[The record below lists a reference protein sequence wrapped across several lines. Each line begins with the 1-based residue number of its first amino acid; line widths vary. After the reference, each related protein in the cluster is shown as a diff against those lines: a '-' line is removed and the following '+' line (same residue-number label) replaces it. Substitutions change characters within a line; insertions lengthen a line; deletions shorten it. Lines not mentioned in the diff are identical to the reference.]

1 MSRDALVVG
10 INTYSYERLKDLTAP
25 AQDAEAVAKLLENY
39 GEFNVKRLPAV
50 KDKQNNTIRVGQKTG
65 VTLTQL
71 EDAIAQLFKPEGR
84 NIPDTALLYFSG
96 HGLRKS
102 RGGIHQGYLAT
113 SDVNP
118 DLGYWGL
125 SLQWLRQLLQES
137 EVKQQIIWL
146 DCCYSGELLNFAE
159 ADPGDRG
166 KGRDR
171 CFIAASREFEPAFV
185 GIGTNHSV
193 LTTALLQGLEP
204 RDKQVTNY
212 TVVDVI
218 DQNIAQFPQ
227 RPIFANSG
235 GIIHLTR
242 TQRKVEPVREIAE
255 NAVTSNICPY
265 RGLQYFDFTEADAKY
280 FYGRQAVT
288 DTLIEKVR
296 QNNFLA
302 VLGASGSG
310 KSSVVRAGLLYQLK
324 QGRKLSGSDTWQLR
338 IFRPG
343 DRPLQSLAQAFL
355 DRELSDIQRASQL
368 QQAEDLI
375 NKGFQGLGQLI
386 DAVSGERVVLVID
399 QFEEVFTLCQ
409 NSQERQ
415 RFFDCLLT
423 ALQRCGRKF
432 CLVLTMRADFFGKC
446 ADHADL
452 AAKIQENLLT
462 VTPMNRQELEQAIT
476 APAKQV
482 NLTVEP
488 ELVEQIIDDMGDS
501 PGILPLLQYTL
512 TEIWQ
517 QRTGEGKLT
526 LATYSRLGGVKGT
539 LQQRANEV
547 YEGLS
552 GEEQEAAKRIFLE
565 LTQLGEGTEDT
576 RRRVLLGDL
585 VQGNNRGTVPETSIT
600 EQVIQKLADARLIV
614 TQEET
619 REDQKFV
626 VVDVAHEA
634 LIRHWLL
641 LRKWLD
647 ENRDRLREKRKIEAA
662 AEEWYEQEKKKDYLF
677 KGVQLKK
684 AKAWQKGEGGKLRL
698 LPLAGE
704 FIKAS
709 DKHRQRSLLIT
720 ASWLTIPILV
730 AFVAITPSLRQRR
743 YDAALE
749 KIKNPQQAG
758 KKEALELLSEGCW
771 VKYEWKQM
779 LGNVLT
785 KALFGECH
793 NLADAN
799 LRGLNLNSANLPYAN
814 FIGADLRN
822 TNLRNANL
830 RNANLRNANLS
841 NANLRNAN
849 LSNAD
854 LSNADLAILS
864 LINSDLILESI
875 PFQLI
880 NRSPI
885 KANLINYFIKL
896 TNGIDFERIL
906 NLHSARISDAA
917 NPSNMLLNKTNLSR
931 ANLSNANL
939 SNANL
944 SNADLSNANLKK
956 AIYNTETKLPENL
969 GHTKKQMLFIVPGV
983 NLSAADLSVINFGFA
998 DFQGINLTNA
1008 NLEGSN
1014 LMLVR
1019 NLTTEQVKAAK
1030 NWEKAEY
1037 SEEFRKKL
1045 GLN

>member
-10 INTYSYERLKDLTAP
+10 INSYTYERLSSLTAP

-39 GEFNVKRLPAV
+39 GGFNVKRLPAV
-50 KDKQNNTIRVGQKTG
+50 KDKQNNTIRVGQKTQ

-71 EDAIAQLFKPEGR
+71 EAAIVQLFKPEGR

-96 HGLRKS
+96 HGLRKNQ
-102 RGGIHQGYLAT
+102 GIQEGFLAT
-113 SDVNP
+113 SDTNP
-118 DLGYWGL
+118 DMGNWGL
-125 SLQWLRQLLQES
+125 RLKWLRELLQES

-146 DCCYSGELLNFAE
+146 DCCYSGELLKFDE

-171 CFIAASREFEPAFV
+171 CFIAASREFEPAFEE
-185 GIGTNHSV
+185 IGKNHSV
-193 LTTALLQGLEP
+193 LTAALLQALEP
-204 RDKQVTNY
+204 KEKQVTNY

-218 DQNIAQFPQ
+218 DQNIAKFPQ

-242 TQRKVEPVREIAE
+242 TQTKIEPVREIAE

-310 KSSVVRAGLLYQLK
+310 KSSVVRAGLLYQLQ
-324 QGRKLSGSDTWQLR
+324 QGRKLSGSDTWQIR

-343 DRPLQSLAQAFL
+343 EHPLQSLAQAFL
-355 DRELSDIQRASQL
+355 DRELSDIQRASKL
-368 QQAEDLI
+368 QQAEELI
-375 NKGFQGLGQLI
+375 NKGSQGLGQLI
-386 DAVSGERVVLVID
+386 DAASGERVVLVLD

-415 RFFDCLLT
+415 HFFDCLLT

-446 ADHADL
+446 AEYEEL

-476 APAKQV
+476 TPAKQV

-539 LQQRANEV
+539 LQKRATEV
-547 YEGLS
+547 YEGFS

-576 RRRVLLGDL
+576 RRRVLLRDL
-585 VQGNNRGTVPETSIT
+585 VPGNNGVRETSVSIT

-614 TQEET
+614 TQEE
-619 REDQKFV
+619 F
-626 VVDVAHEA
+626 VDVAHEA

-647 ENRDRLREKRKIEAA
+647 ENRDRLREKRKIETAA
-662 AEEWYEQEKKKDYLF
+662 KEWRYQGRKKDYLLS
-677 KGVQLKK
+677 GEQLKN
-684 AKAWQKGEGGKLRL
+684 AKAWQKGEGKKLGL
-698 LPLAGE
+698 SKLAEE

-709 DKHRQRSLLIT
+709 EQHRLSRFLLT
-720 ASWLTIPILV
+720 ASWMTIPILV
-730 AFVAITPSLRQRR
+730 AFTPSLGQQKH
-743 YDAALE
+743 YTALQNAALLT
-749 KIKNPQQAG
+749 IKTQKQAVT
-758 KKEALELLSEGCW
+758 KEALELLSEGCW
-771 VKYEWKQM
+771 IPKWM
-779 LGNVLT
+779 SGNFVT
-785 KALFGECH
+785 TALFGKCH
-793 NLADAN
+793 DLYGAN
-799 LRGLNLNSANLPYAN
+799 LSNINLTSANLYSAN
-814 FIGADLRN
+814 LSN
-822 TNLRNANL
+822 TNLR
-830 RNANLRNANLS
+830 S
-841 NANLRNAN
+841 AN

-854 LSNADLAILS
+854 FRGADLRGS
-864 LINSDLILESI
+864 
-875 PFQLI
+875 
-880 NRSPI
+880 
-885 KANLINYFIKL
+885 
-896 TNGIDFERIL
+896 
-906 NLHSARISDAA
+906 
-917 NPSNMLLNKTNLSR
+917 
-931 ANLSNANL
+931 
-939 SNANL
+939 NL
-944 SNADLSNANLKK
+944 SNADFRGVDFRGVNLKK
-956 AIYNTETKLPENL
+956 ATYNKKTKLPKNFDPTRE
-969 GHTKKQMLFIVPGV
+969 QMLLIAPGV
-983 NLSAADLSVINFGFA
+983 NLKDADLSFINFWDA
-998 DFQGINLTNA
+998 DFQGIKLTNA

-1014 LMLVR
+1014 LSNVE
-1019 NLTTEQVKAAK
+1019 NFTPEQVKAAK
-1030 NWEKAEY
+1030 NWEKAIY
-1037 SEEFRKKL
+1037 DEEFRKKL
-1045 GLN
+1045 GLK

>member
-10 INTYSYERLKDLTAP
+10 INTYSYERLGNLTAP
-25 AQDAEAVAKLLENY
+25 AIDAEAVAKLLENH

-50 KDKQNNTIRVGQKTG
+50 KDKENNTIRVGQKTQ

-71 EDAIAQLFKPEGR
+71 EEAIVQLFKPEGR

-102 RGGIHQGYLAT
+102 RGGIHQGFLAT

-118 DLGYWGL
+118 DLSHWGL
-125 SLQWLRQLLQES
+125 SLQWLRQLLQSS

-146 DCCYSGELLNFAE
+146 DCCYSGELLNFTE

-171 CFIAASREFEPAFV
+171 CFIAASREFEPAFEE
-185 GIGTNHSV
+185 IGTNHSV
-193 LTTALLQGLEP
+193 LTTALLQALEP
-204 RDKQVTNY
+204 KEKQVTNY

-218 DQNIAQFPQ
+218 DQNIAKFPQ

-242 TQRKVEPVREIAE
+242 TQTKIEPVREIVE
-255 NAVTSNICPY
+255 NVVASDICPY
-265 RGLQYFDFTEADAKY
+265 RGLQYFDFTEVDAKY

-296 QNNFLA
+296 QSNFLA

-310 KSSVVRAGLLYQLK
+310 KSSVVRAGLLYQLQ

-343 DRPLQSLAQAFL
+343 EHPLQSLAQAFL
-355 DRELSDIQRASQL
+355 DRDLSDIQRASQL
-368 QQAEDLI
+368 GQAEDLI
-375 NKGFQGLGQLI
+375 NKGSQSLGQLI
-386 DAVSGERVVLVID
+386 DAANCERVVLVVD

-446 ADHADL
+446 AEYADL

-462 VTPMNRQELEQAIT
+462 VAPMNRQELEQAIT

-488 ELVEQIIDDMGDS
+488 ELVQQIIDDMGDS

-539 LQQRANEV
+539 LQKRATEV

-552 GEEQEAAKRIFLE
+552 GEEQAAAKRIFLE

-576 RRRVLLGDL
+576 RRRVLLQDL
-585 VQGNNRGTVPETSIT
+585 VTSQQSNNVER
-600 EQVIQKLADARLIV
+600 VIQKLADAKLIV
-614 TQEET
+614 TSTLIEKGAESG
-619 REDQKFV
+619 KV
-626 VVDVAHEA
+626 AVVDVAHEA
-634 LIRHWLL
+634 LIRHWSL

-647 ENRDRLREKRKIEAA
+647 ENRDKLRQKRKIEAA
-662 AEEWYEQEKKKDYLF
+662 AEEWREKRKAKDYLLQG
-677 KGVQLKK
+677 KPLQD
-684 AKAWQKGEGGKLRL
+684 AKTFQKQQDGN
-698 LPLAGE
+698 LALSNLAEE
-704 FIKAS
+704 FISK
-709 DKHRQRSLLIT
+709 SLKQKQNNRIKFIALNLIFPIFLAVFLGFFIT
-720 ASWLTIPILV
+720 REIKIKQHWSTI
-730 AFVAITPSLRQRR
+730 
-743 YDAALE
+743 DAAV
-749 KIKNPQQAG
+749 G
-758 KKEALELLSEGCW
+758 KSNSPARNVALKELVELGVSLANIDLKGAYLKGSNLSR
-771 VKYEWKQM
+771 
-779 LGNVLT
+779 
-785 KALFGECH
+785 A
-793 NLADAN
+793 NLSRADLNRADLSYADLSGAYLSDADLSYANLSRAYLNGAQLSGAQLSGADLSYANLSRAYLNGANLNGANLNGANLSDAN
-799 LRGLNLNSANLPYAN
+799 LSDAKLSGANLRD
-814 FIGADLRN
+814 ADLRDAYLSDA
-822 TNLRNANL
+822 NLSDAKLSGANL
-830 RNANLRNANLS
+830 RNAYLS
-841 NANLRNAN
+841 DANLRNADLSDADLRNANFSDANLSGVKLERAVYGEYTTFPNNFDPATQQMLLIAPGVNLSGIDLSYLDLSYTDLKDVN

-854 LSNADLAILS
+854 LS
-864 LINSDLILESI
+864 
-875 PFQLI
+875 
-880 NRSPI
+880 
-885 KANLINYFIKL
+885 Y
-896 TNGIDFERIL
+896 
-906 NLHSARISDAA
+906 
-917 NPSNMLLNKTNLSR
+917 TNLSY
-931 ANLSNANL
+931 A
-939 SNANL
+939 
-944 SNADLSNANLKK
+944 
-956 AIYNTETKLPENL
+956 
-969 GHTKKQMLFIVPGV
+969 Q
-983 NLSAADLSVINFGFA
+983 
-998 DFQGINLTNA
+998 NLTPK
-1008 NLEGSN
+1008 
-1014 LMLVR
+1014 
-1019 NLTTEQVKAAK
+1019 QVKSAN
-1030 NWEKAEY
+1030 NWEKAKY
-1037 SEEFRKKL
+1037 NDYFREKL
-1045 GLN
+1045 GLK